1 MILVLK
7 KCKKPGDLLF
17 INASGPE
24 NFDKDHSG
32 FPKHMSIQKA
42 ADVRKAIADIEAATD
57 KLELTRIR

>member
-7 KCKKPGDLLF
+7 KCKKPDDLLI
-17 INASGPE
+17 INASGSE
-24 NFDKDHSG
+24 NFDKTPSD

-57 KLELTRIR
+57 KVELKRIR